1 MDRRAPVTLAPAL
14 ARAALAACGAAALAC
29 AATAFAQK
37 LYKYTDT
44 NGVLVYTDR
53 APPSGQAYDEREL
66 ERRFERPEIRLFRRE
81 AEGRGVVLVANNT
94 FFAPVQLK
102 FHLAKMANLGDEV
115 PSDGWRILPPRAETE
130 LLTVSKGDPDAA
142 STFEYEF
149 AYMVGDP
156 HAEHAPD
163 LPYRLPYAIA
173 SRVKVSQAYPA
184 AITHRDAASLHA
196 VDFVMPVG
204 TQVFAARGGVVIE
217 VASEFHDSGLDP
229 EVDGPRANI
238 IRVLHD
244 DGTMSLY
251 AHLNWN
257 SIRVTP
263 GQHVERGEYLADSGN
278 TGFTTGP
285 HLHFVVQRNR
295 EGTLI
300 SVPVQFAA
308 ADGRPMSVVSGQ
320 TYVAH

>member
-1 MDRRAPVTLAPAL
+1 MDRRAPVTVAKLAPA
-14 ARAALAACGAAALAC
+14 ALAVLVAAALVC
-29 AATAFAQK
+29 ASTASAQK
-37 LYKYTDT
+37 LYKYKDA
-44 NGVLVYTDR
+44 NGVSVYTDR
-53 APPSGQAYDEREL
+53 PPPSGQAYDEREL

-81 AEGRGVVLVANNT
+81 EQGRGVALVANNT
-94 FFAPVQLK
+94 YFAPVQLK
-102 FHLAKMANLGDEV
+102 FHLVQMANLGAEV
-115 PSDGWRILPPRAETE
+115 PSDGWRILPPRAELE
-130 LLTVSKGDPDAA
+130 LLTVSKDDPGAA

-163 LPYRLPYAIA
+163 RPYRLPYASA
-173 SRVKVSQAYPA
+173 SSFKVSQAYPS

-204 TQVFAARGGVVIE
+204 TQVFAARAGTVIE
-217 VASEFHDSGLDP
+217 VASEFHDAGLDP

-263 GQHVERGEYLADSGN
+263 GQHVQRGEYLADSGN

-308 ADGRPMSVVSGQ
+308 ADGGPI
-320 TYVAH
+320 TVATGERYTAH

>member
-1 MDRRAPVTLAPAL
+1 MDRACHLTTLAL
-14 ARAALAACGAAALAC
+14 AVIGAAALIS
-29 AATAFAQK
+29 AAPASAQK
-37 LYKYTDT
+37 LYKYTDA

-53 APPSGQAYDEREL
+53 PPPSGQAYDEREL

-81 AEGRGVVLVANNT
+81 SEGRRVALVANNT
-94 FFAPVQLK
+94 YFAPVQLK
-102 FHLAKMANLGDEV
+102 FHLVKMANLGAEV
-115 PSDGWRILPPRAETE
+115 PSDGWRVLPPRAEIE
-130 LLTVSKGDPDAA
+130 LLTVSKEDPNAA

-163 LPYRLPYAIA
+163 RPYRLPFAIA
-173 SRVKVSQAYPA
+173 SSFKVSQAYPS
-184 AITHRDAASLHA
+184 AITHRDAASLQA

-204 TQVFAARGGVVIE
+204 TQVFAAREGVVIE

-263 GQHVERGEYLADSGN
+263 GQHVGRGEYLADSGN

-300 SVPVQFAA
+300 SVPVQFAG
-308 ADGRPMSVVSGQ
+308 ADGKPMTVVTGERY
-320 TYVAH
+320 TAH

>member
-1 MDRRAPVTLAPAL
+1 MDRRAPLVTAARAL
-14 ARAALAACGAAALAC
+14 AGLAIGAAALVC
-29 AATAFAQK
+29 GATASAQK
-37 LYKYTDT
+37 LYQYTDA
-44 NGVLVYTDR
+44 NGVPVYTDR
-53 APPSGQAYDEREL
+53 PPPSGQAYDERDL
-66 ERRFERPEIRLFRRE
+66 ERRFERPEIRLYRRNSDD
-81 AEGRGVVLVANNT
+81 RGVVLVASNT
-94 FFAPVQLK
+94 YYAPVQLK
-102 FHLAKMANLGDEV
+102 FHLAKMTNVGADV
-115 PSDGWRILPPRAETE
+115 PSDGWRTLPPRAQLE
-130 LLTVSKGDPDAA
+130 LLVVSKEDPSAA

-156 HAEHAPD
+156 DAEHAPD
-163 LPYRLPYAIA
+163 RPYRLPYAIA
-173 SRVKVSQAYPA
+173 SSVQVSQAYPSA
-184 AITHRDAASLHA
+184 VTHRDAASLHA
-196 VDFVMPVG
+196 IDFVMPVG
-204 TQVFAARGGVVIE
+204 TQVFAARGGTVIE
-217 VASEFHDSGLDP
+217 VASDFHDAGLDP

-263 GQHVERGEYLADSGN
+263 GKHVERGEYLADSGN

-300 SVPVQFAA
+300 SVPVQFAG
-308 ADGRPMSVVSGQ
+308 ADGGPITVKSGQ
-320 TYVAH
+320 RYTAH